1 MNCTL
6 FISASRLPLPLRRFR
21 RNFLTAARTPEA
33 TKRLPLSGLRI
44 IDLTRV
50 LAGVTLASD
59 SLNRAEVI
67 KVEHPTRGDDTRSWG
82 PPYAS
87 FQDGRGGVGESA
99 YYLSVNRNKKSIGIS
114 FKDQRGVELI
124 RQLTASA
131 DVLVENYLPNSLKK
145 YGLDFATLSKENPK
159 LIYASITGYGQ
170 TGPYSNRAGYD
181 VMVEAEMGLMHITGT
196 RDGPPVKVGC
206 AVTDLTTG
214 LYAANSI
221 MAALL
226 GRMMTG
232 AGQQLDIA
240 LSDCQVATLSNMA
253 ESVLV
258 SGKRDSGRWGT
269 AHPSVVPYRAFKTSD
284 GDFLVGGAND
294 RLFGLL
300 CIGLKKPEWA
310 SDERFVTNDRRVAN
324 RDILEAW
331 IEEITMT
338 KTTEQWLDI
347 FDGTGLPYAKVNDL
361 WDTLNHEHV
370 LARDMIKEV
379 DHPACG
385 PLKLINTPVK
395 YSYSTPGIRSPPPTL
410 GQHTDMILKEI
421 LHVGDEDITTLRIDG
436 VVS

>member
-1 MNCTL
+1 MNIRTL
-6 FISASRLPLPLRRFR
+6 SRFQWKQLLARRHYS
-21 RNFLTAARTPEA
+21 TAPTPPP
-33 TKRLPLSGLRI
+33 TKTLPLSGLRI
-44 IDLTRV
+44 VDLTRV
-50 LAGVTLASD
+50 LAGPYCTQILGD
-59 SLNRAEVI
+59 LGAEVI

-82 PPYAS
+82 PPYAK
-87 FQDGRGGVGESA
+87 FLDDRGGPGESA

-114 FKDQRGVELI
+114 FKEERGVELI
-124 RQLTASA
+124 RRLTASA
-131 DVLVENYLPNSLKK
+131 DILVENYLPNSLKK
-145 YGLDFATLSKENPK
+145 YGLDFESLSNENSK
-159 LIYASITGYGQ
+159 LIYASVTGYGQ
-170 TGPYSNRAGYD
+170 TGPYSDRAGYD

-226 GRMMTG
+226 GRAMTG
-232 AGQQLDIA
+232 TGQHLDVA

-258 SGKRDSGRWGT
+258 SGKRDTGRWGT
-269 AHPSVVPYRAFKTSD
+269 AHPSVVPYRAFKTAD
-284 GDFLVGGAND
+284 GDFLVGGGND

-300 CIGLKKPEWA
+300 CDGLGKPEWA
-310 SDERFVTNDRRVAN
+310 QDERFTTNDQRVAN
-324 RDILEAW
+324 RDLLEPW
-331 IEEITMT
+331 IENITQT
-338 KTTEQWLDI
+338 KTTREWLEK

-361 WDTLNHEHV
+361 LDTVNHEHV

-379 DHPACG
+379 EHPVCG

-410 GQHTDMILKEI
+410 GQHTDMILRDVLNLDESEI
-421 LHVGDEDITTLRIDG
+421 QSLRRDG
-436 VVS
+436 VVG